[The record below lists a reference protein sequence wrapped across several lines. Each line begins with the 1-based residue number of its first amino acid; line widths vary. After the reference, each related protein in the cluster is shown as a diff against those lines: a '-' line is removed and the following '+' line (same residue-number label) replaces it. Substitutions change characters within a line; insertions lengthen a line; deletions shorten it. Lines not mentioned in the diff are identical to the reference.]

1 MEELQEKQ
9 AIAPGEHGERSTTAG
24 MKILFF
30 MESLHGGGKERRS
43 VELIR
48 YLKEQPEAY
57 EIELVLT
64 EEEIHYDEIYKAG
77 VRIHILKRK
86 GMKYDPGIVFKFLKI
101 CRGFN
106 PDLLHAWGKMATFYA
121 IPSRL
126 VYGVPLISSLIADSQ
141 RSYGRL
147 SRYALL
153 RSINVT
159 FADVVLANSMAGLK
173 EYSIPETKGR
183 VIYNGVRLSRFN
195 FQETGKGPREE
206 LGISTRF
213 LVIMVA
219 SFSHF
224 KDYDLFV
231 DVAKQTSAGRKDVTF
246 MAVGDGTDLERI
258 KRRIETEG
266 LTNIVLPGRRKDVER
281 LVAASD
287 IGLLCTKAEGI
298 SNSII
303 EYMASGKPVIATDI
317 TGGSRELIA
326 EGETGFCTERDA
338 AGTTALINRL
348 LDDEPLRLSMGSKGR
363 ERIRN
368 LFSIDRMGQE
378 FKSLYIQVAERKIS
392 RRIAGKPVEL

>member
-1 MEELQEKQ
+1 M
-9 AIAPGEHGERSTTAG
+9 R
-24 MKILFF
+24 ILFF

-48 YLKEQPEAY
+48 YLKEQPEEY
-57 EIELVLT
+57 NIELVLT
-64 EEEIHYDEIYKAG
+64 EEEIYYDEIYKAG

-101 CRGFN
+101 CRQFK

-126 VYGVPLISSLIADSQ
+126 ICGVPLISSLIADSQ
-141 RSYGRL
+141 RSYGRF

-153 RSINVT
+153 RAINVT
-159 FADVVLANSMAGLK
+159 FSDVVLSNSIAGLK
-173 EYSIPETKGR
+173 EYSIPGTKGR

-195 FQETGKGPREE
+195 HGESVSGLRQE
-206 LGISTRF
+206 LGINTRF

-219 SFSHF
+219 TFSHF

-231 DVAKQTSAGRKDVTF
+231 DVAKKTGLGRKDVTF
-246 MAVGDGTDLERI
+246 MAVGDGPDFERI
-258 KRRIETEG
+258 KNRIKAEG
-266 LTNIVLPGRRKDVER
+266 LSNIVLPGRRKDVEQ

-287 IGLLCTKAEGI
+287 VGLLCTKAEGI

-317 TGGSRELIA
+317 KGGSRELIA
-326 EGETGFCTERDA
+326 EGETGYCVERDA
-338 AGTTALINRL
+338 TGTAALVDRL
-348 LDDEPLRLSMGSKGR
+348 LDDEQLRLSMGNKGR

-368 LFSIDRMGQE
+368 LFSIERMGQE
-378 FKSLYIQVAERKIS
+378 FLALYRQVAEAKLTGPV
-392 RRIAGKPVEL
+392 AGKPAGL

>member
-1 MEELQEKQ
+1 MEKLQEKQ
-9 AIAPGEHGERSTTAG
+9 AIAEGEHVERSTAAG
-24 MKILFF
+24 MRILFF

-48 YLKEQPEAY
+48 YLKEQPEEY
-57 EIELVLT
+57 VIELVLT
-64 EEEIHYDEIYKAG
+64 EKEIYYDDIYKAG

-86 GMKYDPGIVFKFLKI
+86 GMRYDPGIVFKFLKI
-101 CRGFN
+101 CRQFK

-121 IPSRL
+121 IPARL
-126 VYGVPLISSLIADSQ
+126 VCGVPLISSLIADSQ

-153 RSINVT
+153 RTINVT
-159 FADVVLANSMAGLK
+159 FSDVVLSNSIAGLK
-173 EYSIPETKGR
+173 EYSIPESKGR

-195 FQETGKGPREE
+195 PDEKGKNPREE
-206 LGISTRF
+206 FGITTPF

-219 SFSHF
+219 TFSHF

-231 DVAKQTSAGRKDVTF
+231 DVVKKTCTGRKDVTF
-246 MAVGDGTDLERI
+246 MAVGDGPDLERI
-258 KRRIETEG
+258 RKRIEREG
-266 LTNIVLPGRRKDVER
+266 ITNIVLPGRRRDVER
-281 LVAASD
+281 LVSASD

-317 TGGSRELIA
+317 TGGSGELIA
-326 EGETGFCTERDA
+326 AGETGYCVERDA
-338 AGTTALINRL
+338 AATAALINKL
-348 LDDEPLRLSMGSKGR
+348 LDDEPLRKSMGRKGR
-363 ERIRN
+363 ERIKN

-378 FKSLYIQVAERKIS
+378 FQTLYMQVAEGKTTG
-392 RRIAGKPVEL
+392 RIAGKPAEI

>member
-1 MEELQEKQ
+1 MEELQAKPPV
-9 AIAPGEHGERSTTAG
+9 APGEHDERSTKAG

-48 YLKEQPEAY
+48 YLKEQREEY
-57 EIELVLT
+57 DIELVLT
-64 EEEIHYDEIYKAG
+64 EEEIYYDDIYKAG

-101 CRGFN
+101 CRQFN

-126 VYGVPLISSLIADSQ
+126 ICGVPLISSLIADSQ
-141 RSYGRL
+141 RSYGRI

-153 RSINVT
+153 RNINVT
-159 FADVVLANSMAGLK
+159 FSDVVLSNSLAGLK
-173 EYSIPETKGR
+173 EYSIPRSKGR
-183 VIYNGVRLSRFN
+183 VIYNGVRLSRFDPP
-195 FQETGKGPREE
+195 ETGMGPREE
-206 LGISTRF
+206 FGITTRF

-219 SFSHF
+219 TFSHF

-231 DVAKQTSAGRKDVTF
+231 DVAKKTGTDRKDVTF
-246 MAVGDGTDLERI
+246 MAVGDGPDLERI
-258 KRRIETEG
+258 RARIAAEG
-266 LTNIVLPGRRKDVER
+266 ITNIVLPGRRKDIER

-287 IGLLCTKAEGI
+287 VGLLCTRAEGI

-317 TGGSRELIA
+317 TGGSRELVD
-326 EGETGFCTERDA
+326 EGKTGYCVERDA
-338 AGTTALINRL
+338 SGTAALINRL
-348 LDDEPLRLSMGSKGR
+348 LDDEQLRFSMGSKGR

-378 FKSLYIQVAERKIS
+378 FQSLYRQTAE
-392 RRIAGKPVEL
+392 GKVTGRAAAKPAEL